1 MSDLLYRLSTLEPS
15 GNLSRDAITEILKL
29 QKQLE
34 ELQAELKEK
43 DNTIENLREN
53 FAFQKF
59 EFIRL
64 AGELDKKEAE
74 NKIFKEA
81 LQKISSHSVQVG
93 FYSEPSATAKMAREA
108 LEKVG
113 G

>member
-64 AGELDKKEAE
+64 AGELDKKEAQ
-74 NKIFKEA
+74 NKILKET
-81 LQKISSHSVQVG
+81 LNYIIELDILGNDNQS
-93 FYSEPSATAKMAREA
+93 KMVFVTREA
-108 LEKVG
+108 LEKVREA
-113 G
+113 